1 MNRIMETI
9 KLTIDN
15 KEIDVPKGTT
25 IYKAAKEL
33 GIDIPTLCYME
44 FHDALGH
51 SLGPKFLEEETLPLP
66 AQQNVNR
73 EWLLKHIL
81 QGYLMQGEQ

>member
-25 IYKAAKEL
+25 IY
-33 GIDIPTLCYME
+33 
-44 FHDALGH
+44 
-51 SLGPKFLEEETLPLP
+51 
-66 AQQNVNR
+66 
-73 EWLLKHIL
+73 
-81 QGYLMQGEQ
+81 